1 MNQKELAALYWCK
14 WWVELQG
21 WTGCGICLEQSG
33 RRLGDICYYICRHG
47 IICMKRFM
55 TLATPGVL
63 GQHFWRHINKP
74 AMWLVGFTK
83 AHANCKNTNSTK
95 SQCVQKYFKDSR
107 WCPPLQIQVPKHL
120 CHQHWSPMRLLRDN
134 TYHTMISYK
143 AKTPGSC
150 KYVRCQILVHKSTPV
165 KLKLVVPRDLCIFL
179 YIWPKNFMP
188 KFFVI
193 TKSKKVF
200 SSQMCVKVG

>member
-1 MNQKELAALYWCK
+1 MNQKDLAALYWCK
-14 WWVELQG
+14 RWLDLQG
-21 WTGCGICLEQSG
+21 WTECDICLEQSG
-33 RRLGDICYYICRHG
+33 RLCDICYYICRHG

-107 WCPPLQIQVPKHL
+107 WCPPCRYKCLNTFVISTEAPGG
-120 CHQHWSPMRLLRDN
+120 CWEN

-150 KYVRCQILVHKSTPV
+150 KYVRCQIFGPQIHPS
-165 KLKLVVPRDLCIFL
+165 
-179 YIWPKNFMP
+179 
-188 KFFVI
+188 
-193 TKSKKVF
+193 
-200 SSQMCVKVG
+200 